1 MSLLTSI
8 FDREQRSERGPR
20 SVLVVVLV
28 LVLVLVVENL
38 RIKTV
43 KKLMFTNVH

>member
-1 MSLLTSI
+1 MHF
-8 FDREQRSERGPR
+8 FDCEQRSERGPR

-28 LVLVLVVENL
+28 LVLVETL

-43 KKLMFTNVH
+43 KKLMFTNVHK